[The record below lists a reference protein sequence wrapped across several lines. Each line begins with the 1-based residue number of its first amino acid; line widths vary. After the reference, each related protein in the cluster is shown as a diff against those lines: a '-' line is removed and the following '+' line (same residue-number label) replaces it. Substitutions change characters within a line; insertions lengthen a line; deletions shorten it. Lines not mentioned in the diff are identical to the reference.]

1 MYKVIGFVALL
12 LGMSCN
18 KKTQPNSMTNSYQT
32 IAYEKLGKSIQFL
45 ENADQSLV
53 LCYQQTKPGQK
64 TRFLVMD
71 KTKQTIVHEQ
81 SIGIG
86 GKVEW
91 HDPTHI
97 KIIDPPGVYNR
108 NSGPNSYTYFFNV
121 LTKERTKA
129 NK

>member
-1 MYKVIGFVALL
+1 MNKVIGFVAVLL
-12 LGMSCN
+12 VVSCN
-18 KKTQPNSMTNSYQT
+18 KKTQTNSMSDSYRS
-32 IAYEKLGKSIQFL
+32 IAFDKLGKSIQFI

-53 LCYQQTKPGQK
+53 LCYQETKPGQK
-64 TRFLVMD
+64 SRFLVMD
-71 KTKQTIVHEQ
+71 KTKQTIIHEQ

-91 HDPTHI
+91 HSPTHI
-97 KIIDPPGVYNR
+97 KIMDPPGVYNR